1 MKFEIPKAN
10 RSIRK
15 TTCTHLL
22 HVPHAIFTKIGDSF
36 VLKLIKVIPPNTKLA
51 LLWDLREVI
60 DR

>member
-22 HVPHAIFTKIGDSF
+22 QVPHAIFTKIGDSF
-36 VLKLIKVIPPNTKLA
+36 VLKLIKVIPRIVTRTSMGSKRG
-51 LLWDLREVI
+51 D
-60 DR
+60 